1 MSSAEHQSIICVSDQ
16 SQPTAC
22 CPGTCQLLYMVHI
35 CMQVTVDSQ
44 GLIKVAHMGIAGGG
58 GTAMPPRSTNEAAAT
73 QGGRNWV
80 QFMMLPED
88 ASIEEDDERPD

>member
-1 MSSAEHQSIICVSDQ
+1 MPASAEAIAFSRKICVHPVDSRV
-16 SQPTAC
+16 
-22 CPGTCQLLYMVHI
+22 LYV
-35 CMQVTVDSQ
+35 QVTVDSQ

-58 GTAMPPRSTNEAAAT
+58 GTAMPPRFNEAAST